1 MSAALPLAPPGAAT
15 SGRRDR
21 AGGTHALRA
30 GASLLALVTLVALAA
45 PLLAPG
51 DPSALGAAADRLL
64 PPTADHPLGTD
75 LLGRDV
81 LARLVHGSRVSLLAG
96 WLCALVA
103 VGMGT
108 AVGLAAGVGPRWLDR
123 ALMTLTDA
131 CLSFPRIFLVL
142 LLVSLTRPSLV
153 LTMAVIGLTGWMGV
167 ARLVRAETLSLR
179 EREFVAAAR
188 GLGLSPWRVS
198 VRHVLP
204 ALWPTVIVAASLRV
218 GSAILTESFLSFLGL
233 GAQEP
238 SVSWGAMIQ
247 AGRSVLLEA
256 WWLSTFPGL
265 ALALTVVGCNLLGD
279 GLRARLDPR
288 QEGGR
293 DG

>member
-1 MSAALPLAPPGAAT
+1 
-15 SGRRDR
+15 
-21 AGGTHALRA
+21 
-30 GASLLALVTLVALAA
+30 
-45 PLLAPG
+45 
-51 DPSALGAAADRLL
+51 
-64 PPTADHPLGTD
+64 
-75 LLGRDV
+75 
-81 LARLVHGSRVSLLAG
+81 
-96 WLCALVA
+96 
-103 VGMGT
+103 
-108 AVGLAAGVGPRWLDR
+108 
-123 ALMTLTDA
+123 
-131 CLSFPRIFLVL
+131 
-142 LLVSLTRPSLV
+142 
-153 LTMAVIGLTGWMGV
+153 MGV